1 MDNLKDIHLNIET
14 VTPETEG
21 EGKPN
26 DQKYNHR
33 VENEVSGDSEK
44 EPHSHKAVS
53 DYQTEN
59 EKPEGGAADQN
70 ILAFEI
76 ETISP

>member
-26 DQKYNHR
+26 DQKYNYR
-33 VENEVSGDSEK
+33 VENEVSGDAEK
-44 EPHSHKAVS
+44 EPHIHEVVS
-53 DYQTEN
+53 DNRVRNEN
-59 EKPEGGAADQN
+59 PGAEPAEQE
-70 ILAFEI
+70 LAFEI